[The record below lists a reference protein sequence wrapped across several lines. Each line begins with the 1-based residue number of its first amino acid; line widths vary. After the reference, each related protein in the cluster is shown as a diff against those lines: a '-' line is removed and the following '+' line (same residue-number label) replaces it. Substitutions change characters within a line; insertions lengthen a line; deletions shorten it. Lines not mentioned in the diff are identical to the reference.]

1 MRQEMNEAE
10 FQRLR
15 EESWRRKLTAEEE
28 SRLAAC
34 VFADSDA
41 QADWEAE
48 SALTHVLS
56 QLPDAPMASNF
67 TAQVMHAIDRD
78 SATEPNDAKPRLAL
92 GEWLCRR
99 LPRVAWATLSAA
111 CVLLACAAYQYRQIR
126 RAELVESVVRV
137 STVASVIKP
146 EVFRDFDAI
155 ALLSQLPADDSE
167 LMTLK

>member
-28 SRLAAC
+28 SLAAR
-34 VFADSDA
+34 VFADADA

-78 SATEPNDAKPRLAL
+78 SATERHDEKPRFAL
-92 GEWLCRR
+92 GVWLRRR
-99 LPRVAWATLSAA
+99 LPRVAWATLPAA

-137 STVASVIKP
+137 STVASVVKP
-146 EVFRDFDAI
+146 EVFKDFDAI

-167 LMTLK
+167 LMGIK